1 MVRFAEWHRCFRSV
15 NVSNVIYGVALH
27 CLSRLPWCS
36 CSKLERT
43 LGSWRGYINRL
54 LTSFFEMGTVH
65 LYRTLL
71 RAPRRMMWVFL
82 LQWCCCSFDPIFC
95 KRRTRWRHGWKY
107 DASPDSL
114 ALQLSLFTRCRTH
127 LTSTDLVVLSTSRM
141 WVCGGLAVGRRWR
154 MVVLQLRHCN
164 WEGVR
169 GWTKTDGCMLEADGD
184 TYKILV
190 KRWCY
195 CTLYIYIYIYIF
207 NYIYLYMYW
216 VPNQRYLHICRNL
229 IKNKI

>member
-1 MVRFAEWHRCFRSV
+1 MFMFKAREDIGLLEGIYQPFADKLLRDG
-15 NVSNVIYGVALH
+15 N
-27 CLSRLPWCS
+27 CS
-36 CSKLERT
+36 SIQDTAPCSKAHDV
-43 LGSWRGYINRL
+43 S
-54 LTSFFEMGTVH
+54 
-65 LYRTLL
+65 
-71 RAPRRMMWVFL
+71 FL

-164 WEGVR
+164 WGGVR
-169 GWTKTDGCMLEADGD
+169 GWTKTEGCMLEADGD
-184 TYKILV
+184 THKILV
-190 KRWCY
+190 KGLCY
-195 CTLYIYIYIYIF
+195 CTLYIYIY
-207 NYIYLYMYW
+207 L
-216 VPNQRYLHICRNL
+216 
-229 IKNKI
+229 